1 MLLFPQRQL
10 FHAKMNMEQGDGMP
24 NQSVRL
30 VFPPSL
36 QDEPIITR
44 LLRRYTFTVNIIR
57 ASVTADEGWMDIQVS
72 GKAPEIEESFT
83 WLREQ
88 GVEVVLLTN

>member
-1 MLLFPQRQL
+1 
-10 FHAKMNMEQGDGMP
+10 
-24 NQSVRL
+24 
-30 VFPPSL
+30 
-36 QDEPIITR
+36 
-44 LLRRYTFTVNIIR
+44 
-57 ASVTADEGWMDIQVS
+57 MDIQVS

>member
-1 MLLFPQRQL
+1 MLS
-10 FHAKMNMEQGDGMP
+10 
-24 NQSVRL
+24 QSVRL

-36 QDEPIITR
+36 HDEPIINQ
-44 LLRRYTFTVNIIR
+44 LMRRYAFTVNILR
-57 ASVTADEGWMDIQVS
+57 ANVTLDQGWIDIQIT
-72 GKAPEIEESFT
+72 GKASEIENALS